1 MLLAEWGRGVVRVRL
16 DLPDY
21 VIPCTCFFCI
31 CLITVYWLWRS
42 NVLLWFPY
50 PFFFF
55 LLPPGA
61 VVISSEKPWETVEP
75 FALSSIYVIWGRK
88 SFTAETGH
96 FLDTSRKVFISCR
109 AREVVVAGQEL
120 LLFICVLHF
129 RFHRVIT
136 CLKDCL
142 ERSDSFLWCLCE
154 PSIVVSKLASSDWLS
169 LFASF

>member
-1 MLLAEWGRGVVRVRL
+1 M
-16 DLPDY
+16 
-21 VIPCTCFFCI
+21 
-31 CLITVYWLWRS
+31 
-42 NVLLWFPY
+42 
-50 PFFFF
+50 
-55 LLPPGA
+55 
-61 VVISSEKPWETVEP
+61 EP

-109 AREVVVAGQEL
+109 ARQVVVAGQEL

-142 ERSDSFLWCLCE
+142 ERRDSFFVVLMRAEYCGFKARIKRLTE
-154 PSIVVSKLASSDWLS
+154 PFCFILKFVSIPSYPISCGR
-169 LFASF
+169 F